1 MPGPLAT
8 VEQLV
13 ARLGYPLTGPDLIM
27 AEAALADASAV
38 VRAHGLSWPD
48 PDRAPDVV
56 RSVVLAAAERRV
68 RNPEGYRMEMQGS
81 YSYQLP
87 ASTPAGVE
95 LTTGEARMVRGA
107 AGLGGGV
114 FAVPIAGLGGSL

>member
-8 VEQLV
+8 VDQLT
-13 ARLGYPLTGPDLIM
+13 ARLGYPLTGPDLTM
-27 AEAALADASAV
+27 AEAALADASAM
-38 VRAHGLSWPD
+38 VRAHGLPWTD
-48 PDRAPDVV
+48 PATVPDVV

-87 ASTPAGVE
+87 ASAPVGVE
-95 LTTGEARMVRGA
+95 LTTGEARLIRGA
-107 AGLGGGV
+107 AGIGGGV